1 MTLLYAIAIMLFTGG
16 MLIGIAIGFTGGRKT
31 VRQ

>member
-1 MTLLYAIAIMLFTGG
+1 MNLLYTIAIMLFVSGV
-16 MLIGIAIGFTGGRKT
+16 LIGIAIGFTGGRAT